1 MTTSLR
7 NAALIRTVSL
17 LLGIALATGLA
28 WSHPEDSK
36 VAAPTTGVGAVRP
49 WARVSVDLPASQSIF
64 PQGDGADI
72 ANAQCL
78 ICHSAGMVLRQP
90 ALTQDQWAGEINK
103 MRNAFGAPLPAD
115 QVEPLARYL
124 YGING
129 NHASGS
135 ASTVDGQGS

>member
-1 MTTSLR
+1 MTTSPR
-7 NAALIRTVSL
+7 HAALIRTVPI

-36 VAAPTTGVGAVRP
+36 A
-49 WARVSVDLPASQSIF
+49 ARVSVDLPASQSLF
-64 PQGDGADI
+64 PQGDGAEI

-90 ALTQDQWAGEINK
+90 ALTQDQWTREINK
-103 MRNAFGAPLPAD
+103 MRNSFGAPLPAD
-115 QVEPLARYL
+115 QVKPLARYL

-129 NHASGS
+129 NRASG
-135 ASTVDGQGS
+135 GS

>member
-1 MTTSLR
+1 MAAILR
-7 NAALIRTVSL
+7 NGALIRPVAVVL
-17 LLGIALATGLA
+17 VALGAGLA
-28 WSHPEDSK
+28 WSHFMDAK
-36 VAAPTTGVGAVRP
+36 AAAPTTAVRA
-49 WARVSVDLPASQSIF
+49 WARVSVDLPASQMTF
-64 PQGDGADI
+64 PPGDGANI

-115 QVEPLARYL
+115 QVQPLSRYL

-129 NHASGS
+129 HRASGS
-135 ASTVDGQGS
+135 PSAVDGQGS